1 MKNRFFCILMTGA
14 LACGSPF
21 ALHAQT
27 DVTDTYLVNPSFET
41 YLEGWE
47 FDDLLPQSNDG
58 LVTKD
63 GPPTS
68 RNGLA
73 PATPLAAAA

>member
-41 YLEGWE
+41 YLEG
-47 FDDLLPQSNDG
+47 
-58 LVTKD
+58 
-63 GPPTS
+63 
-68 RNGLA
+68 
-73 PATPLAAAA
+73 